1 MNFDMEKVMADMLSA
16 MKGTVGSKWN
26 EVQSTANQF
35 LQNKKDRL
43 QQLADMRID
52 NELSDDDFKSRLAD
66 EQLIAEAELNAL
78 AVLSKATVQQAA
90 NAAMDVL
97 LKAVKLTVYSC
108 KL

>member
-1 MNFDMEKVMADMLSA
+1 MNFDMEKVLADMLSA

-26 EVQSTANQF
+26 EVQSTANLF